1 MNGSPNM
8 QITPDVN
15 QALANA
21 NIPLSPA
28 LTQYFQQNVTPYL
41 DQLQYQ
47 MYQTQVSLQDT
58 LQFFVNQN
66 RCQLAEIDRLKQVRQ
81 TMPRMFCERQIDGYG
96 VCIDH
101 GNQTLVG
108 KLRIRSVHH
117 CYIDK
122 DGYRK
127 ELLYVLYSSM
137 DDNIH
142 SAVVPRDKLASKNL
156 LPLFESFQWVCK
168 SKAMANDYVAHCINN
183 FAQKRILYISE
194 YPGFS
199 FVKSKEGSTLVQF
212 CCNRNQFG
220 MNPLK
225 HCSPYFT
232 KKVLPS
238 TKDRPLGIKGI
249 CEKYLD
255 TDKKMMLFVFSLCGL
270 LSSFFREEKYSTE
283 RILTIS
289 APDAASERFAT
300 LLMQI
305 FNRGTKPLTLCSNKS
320 AVKTE
325 LLHAKDETV
334 ILSDRSIIDDDKKR
348 TEMLQ
353 HILTENDSMDC
364 QPHNLAIFST
374 HAQYL
379 LPPEKK
385 ICLTLPENFAPA
397 MTKEEEAEMC
407 DDLNYL
413 INTIASYICKN
424 YELFRDRFK
433 QNFIDIFNSEFEQYS
448 PYFQGKSKEI
458 ITAGALLDTVY
469 FCVIDCILDFDS
481 QPIAPLIYSILYDSQ
496 TVSGT
501 SEDAV
506 SEHFIAALND
516 AIRSGKLKI
525 LQHSK
530 EMDFQEGTNQLIVKD
545 KLLILEESAI
555 ENVLIPSMRTAD
567 NTCRILKCLKACEY
581 LHATKKNRYPL
592 VVYSH
597 HRSLRP
603 ALIALK
609 SDRILD
615 SDVELMIEESRYAE
629 WYSTAPAPEH
639 FIPLTENR
647 IGGVS
652 YQVFDEKR
660 KDNMHFFA
668 LGKSGS
674 GKTHCLTERMVSLQ
688 KLHRPVIVFDTSE
701 SFTEEEILEKLSVG
715 CGETAEKKVQ
725 AYIAEHITFHRIEE
739 DGIPVDLLKLG
750 DSGNGEDTI
759 RKIESIVESH
769 NPNMGSKQQA
779 AVHAAISDM
788 IQKGNVD
795 MTSLYEVLTSEQ
807 IPYDLADQLADT
819 LSFFVNFKAN
829 DRDWGELI
837 EESKDIIIISTKAV
851 RSNGGSGLI
860 DMLLMSL
867 YYYQQAHGEKQLS
880 VFIDEIRTQNLS
892 TKGPIAKILT
902 ESRKNRMSLNFATQF
917 LPKSAQV
924 REIMDNAAIHAF
936 FPLDD
941 RTAASAAKLLNID
954 PQALTLLE
962 TGECYI
968 KGTFYNQNRQKAIPG
983 ILHGTTYRNF
993 KKAKPKLH
1001 KRPFIDVPCFD
1012 EKRCNFPPAKN

>member
-1 MNGSPNM
+1 
-8 QITPDVN
+8 
-15 QALANA
+15 
-21 NIPLSPA
+21 
-28 LTQYFQQNVTPYL
+28 
-41 DQLQYQ
+41 
-47 MYQTQVSLQDT
+47 
-58 LQFFVNQN
+58 
-66 RCQLAEIDRLKQVRQ
+66 
-81 TMPRMFCERQIDGYG
+81 
-96 VCIDH
+96 
-101 GNQTLVG
+101 
-108 KLRIRSVHH
+108 
-117 CYIDK
+117 
-122 DGYRK
+122 
-127 ELLYVLYSSM
+127 M
-137 DDNIH
+137 DDSTH
-142 SAVVPRDKLASKNL
+142 LAVVPCDKLASKNL
-156 LPLFESFQWVCK
+156 LPLFESFQWMCK
-168 SKAMANDYVAHCINN
+168 SKAMANDYIAYCIRC
-183 FAQKRILYISE
+183 FSPQSTQYFPE
-194 YPGFS
+194 YAGFS
-199 FVKSKEGSTLVQF
+199 FIEQSENSTF
-212 CCNRNQFG
+212 IRFDCNRKCFD
-220 MNPLK
+220 MKLLK

-270 LSSFFREEKYSTE
+270 LSSFFREEKYSME

-353 HILTENDSMDC
+353 HILTENDNMDC

-385 ICLTLPENFAPA
+385 ICLTLPKNFAPA
-397 MTKEEEAEMC
+397 MTTEEEAEMC

-413 INTIASYICKN
+413 VNIIISRICKS
-424 YELFRDRFK
+424 YTVLPGSFRDEFHE
-433 QNFIDIFNSEFEQYS
+433 QIDLYTS
-448 PYFQGKSKEI
+448 YFQGKSKEI
-458 ITAGALLDTVY
+458 ITASALLDTVY
-469 FCVIDCILDFDS
+469 SCMIACFLEFDS
-481 QPIAPLIYSILYDSQ
+481 QPITMLIRSVLSDSQ

-525 LQHSK
+525 LRHSK

-545 KLLILEESAI
+545 KLLILEESAM

-629 WYSTAPAPEH
+629 WYSTAPVPEH

>member
-1 MNGSPNM
+1 MNGMYGMSTAEQLIAINHMQVAANHAVPSGAM
-8 QITPDVN
+8 PFQEVLRVYGEDQIT
-15 QALANA
+15 
-21 NIPLSPA
+21 
-28 LTQYFQQNVTPYL
+28 
-41 DQLQYQ
+41 
-47 MYQTQVSLQDT
+47 
-58 LQFFVNQN
+58 
-66 RCQLAEIDRLKQVRQ
+66 
-81 TMPRMFCERQIDGYG
+81 G
-96 VCIDH
+96 VGICIDYEKRKIKRI
-101 GNQTLVG
+101 G
-108 KLRIRSVHH
+108 KLRIHSIHH

-122 DGYRK
+122 DGQRK
-127 ELLYVLYSSM
+127 EFLYVSYSSM
-137 DDNIH
+137 DDSTH
-142 SAVVPRDKLASKNL
+142 LAVVPCDKLASKNL
-156 LPLFESFQWVCK
+156 LPLFESFQWMCK
-168 SKAMANDYVAHCINN
+168 SKAMANDYIAYCIRC
-183 FAQKRILYISE
+183 FPPKSTQYFPE
-194 YPGFS
+194 YAGFS
-199 FVKSKEGSTLVQF
+199 FIEQSENSTSIRF
-212 CCNRNQFG
+212 DCNRKCFD
-220 MNPLK
+220 MKLLK

-238 TKDRPLGIKGI
+238 IKDRPLGIKGI

-270 LSSFFREEKYSTE
+270 LSSFFREEKYSME

-320 AVKTE
+320 AVRTE

-353 HILTENDSMDC
+353 HILTENDNMDC

-385 ICLTLPENFAPA
+385 ICLTLPENFSPA

-413 INTIASYICKN
+413 VNFIISCICKS
-424 YELFRDRFK
+424 YTVLPGAFRDEFHE
-433 QNFIDIFNSEFEQYS
+433 QIDLYTS
-448 PYFQGKSKEI
+448 YFQGKSKEMI
-458 ITAGALLDTVY
+458 AAGALLDTVY
-469 FCVIDCILDFDS
+469 SCMIAYFLEFDS
-481 QPIAPLIYSILYDSQ
+481 QPITMLIRSVLSDSQ

-506 SEHFIAALND
+506 SEQFIAALND

-525 LQHSK
+525 LRHSK

-545 KLLILEESAI
+545 KLLILEESAM

-581 LHATKKNRYPL
+581 LHATTKNRYPL
-592 VVYSH
+592 VVYSN

-629 WYSTAPAPEH
+629 WYSTAPAPEL

-688 KLHRPVIVFDTSE
+688 KLHRPIIVFDTSE

-715 CGETAEKKVQ
+715 CGETAEKDVR
-725 AYIAEHITFHRIEE
+725 AYIAKHITFHRIEE

-795 MTSLYEVLTSEQ
+795 MTSLYKVLTSEQ
-807 IPYDLADQLADT
+807 IPYDLADQLTDT

-829 DRDWGELI
+829 DRDWGKLI
-837 EESKDIIIISTKAV
+837 EESKDIII
-851 RSNGGSGLI
+851 
-860 DMLLMSL
+860 
-867 YYYQQAHGEKQLS
+867 
-880 VFIDEIRTQNLS
+880 
-892 TKGPIAKILT
+892 
-902 ESRKNRMSLNFATQF
+902 
-917 LPKSAQV
+917 
-924 REIMDNAAIHAF
+924 
-936 FPLDD
+936 
-941 RTAASAAKLLNID
+941 
-954 PQALTLLE
+954 
-962 TGECYI
+962 
-968 KGTFYNQNRQKAIPG
+968 
-983 ILHGTTYRNF
+983 
-993 KKAKPKLH
+993 KKH
-1001 KRPFIDVPCFD
+1001 
-1012 EKRCNFPPAKN
+1012 

>member
-1 MNGSPNM
+1 MNGMYGMSTAEQLIAINHMQVAANHAVPSGAM
-8 QITPDVN
+8 PFQEVLRVYGEDQIT
-15 QALANA
+15 
-21 NIPLSPA
+21 
-28 LTQYFQQNVTPYL
+28 
-41 DQLQYQ
+41 
-47 MYQTQVSLQDT
+47 
-58 LQFFVNQN
+58 
-66 RCQLAEIDRLKQVRQ
+66 
-81 TMPRMFCERQIDGYG
+81 G
-96 VCIDH
+96 VGSCIDYEKRKIKRI
-101 GNQTLVG
+101 G
-108 KLRIRSVHH
+108 KLRIHSIHH

-122 DGYRK
+122 DGQRK
-127 ELLYVLYSSM
+127 EFLYVSYSSM
-137 DDNIH
+137 DDSTH
-142 SAVVPRDKLASKNL
+142 LAVVPCDKLASKNL
-156 LPLFESFQWVCK
+156 LPLFEAFQWVCK
-168 SKAMANDYVAHCINN
+168 SKAMANDYIAYCIHC
-183 FAQKRILYISE
+183 FLPKSTQYFPE
-194 YPGFS
+194 YAGFS
-199 FVKSKEGSTLVQF
+199 FIEQSENSTF
-212 CCNRNQFG
+212 IRFDCNRKCFD
-220 MNPLK
+220 MKLLK

-270 LSSFFREEKYSTE
+270 LSSFFREEKYSME

-320 AVKTE
+320 AVKME

-353 HILTENDSMDC
+353 HILTENDNMDC

-397 MTKEEEAEMC
+397 MTTEEEAEMC

-413 INTIASYICKN
+413 VNFIISCICKS
-424 YELFRDRFK
+424 YTVLPGAFRDEFHE
-433 QNFIDIFNSEFEQYS
+433 QIDLYTS
-448 PYFQGKSKEI
+448 YFQGKSKEMI
-458 ITAGALLDTVY
+458 AAGALLDTVY
-469 FCVIDCILDFDS
+469 FCVIACFLEFDS
-481 QPIAPLIYSILYDSQ
+481 QPITMLIRSVLSDSQ

-506 SEHFIAALND
+506 SEQFIAALND

-525 LQHSK
+525 LRHSK

-545 KLLILEESAI
+545 KLLILEESAM

-715 CGETAEKKVQ
+715 CGETAEKEVQ

-795 MTSLYEVLTSEQ
+795 MASLYEVLTSEQ

-837 EESKDIIIISTKAV
+837 EESKDIII
-851 RSNGGSGLI
+851 
-860 DMLLMSL
+860 
-867 YYYQQAHGEKQLS
+867 
-880 VFIDEIRTQNLS
+880 
-892 TKGPIAKILT
+892 
-902 ESRKNRMSLNFATQF
+902 
-917 LPKSAQV
+917 
-924 REIMDNAAIHAF
+924 
-936 FPLDD
+936 
-941 RTAASAAKLLNID
+941 
-954 PQALTLLE
+954 
-962 TGECYI
+962 
-968 KGTFYNQNRQKAIPG
+968 
-983 ILHGTTYRNF
+983 
-993 KKAKPKLH
+993 KKH
-1001 KRPFIDVPCFD
+1001 
-1012 EKRCNFPPAKN
+1012 

>member
-1 MNGSPNM
+1 MNGMYGMSTAEQLIAANKM
-8 QITPDVN
+8 QV
-15 QALANA
+15 AANHA
-21 NIPLSPA
+21 VPSGAMP
-28 LTQYFQQNVTPYL
+28 FQEVLRVYGEE
-41 DQLQYQ
+41 
-47 MYQTQVSLQDT
+47 QTT
-58 LQFFVNQN
+58 G
-66 RCQLAEIDRLKQVRQ
+66 I
-81 TMPRMFCERQIDGYG
+81 GG
-96 VCIDH
+96 CIDYEKRKIKRI
-101 GNQTLVG
+101 G
-108 KLRIRSVHH
+108 KLRIHSVCH

-122 DGYRK
+122 DGQQK
-127 ELLYVLYSSM
+127 EFLYVSYSSM
-137 DDNIH
+137 DDSTH
-142 SAVVPRDKLASKNL
+142 LAVVPCDKLASKNL
-156 LPLFESFQWVCK
+156 LPLFESFQWMCK
-168 SKAMANDYVAHCINN
+168 SKAMANDYIAYCIRC
-183 FAQKRILYISE
+183 FPPKSTQYFPE
-194 YPGFS
+194 YAGFS
-199 FVKSKEGSTLVQF
+199 FIEQSENSTSIRF
-212 CCNRNQFG
+212 DCNRKCFD
-220 MNPLK
+220 MKLLK

-238 TKDRPLGIKGI
+238 IKDRPLGIKGI

-270 LSSFFREEKYSTE
+270 LSSFFREEKYSME

-353 HILTENDSMDC
+353 HILTENDNMDC

-385 ICLTLPENFAPA
+385 ICLTLPENFALA

-413 INTIASYICKN
+413 VNFIISCICKS
-424 YELFRDRFK
+424 YTVLPGAFRDEFHE
-433 QNFIDIFNSEFEQYS
+433 QIDLYTS
-448 PYFQGKSKEI
+448 YFQGKSKEMI
-458 ITAGALLDTVY
+458 AAGALLDTVY
-469 FCVIDCILDFDS
+469 SCLIVCFLKFNS
-481 QPIAPLIYSILYDSQ
+481 QPITMLIRSVLSDSQ

-525 LQHSK
+525 LRHSK

-592 VVYSH
+592 VVYSN

-639 FIPLTENR
+639 FIPLTENC

-715 CGETAEKKVQ
+715 CGETAEQDVR
-725 AYIAEHITFHRIEE
+725 AYIAKHITFHRIEE

-788 IQKGNVD
+788 IQNGNVD
-795 MTSLYEVLTSEQ
+795 MASLYEVLTSEQ

-829 DRDWGELI
+829 DRDWGKLI

-917 LPKSAQV
+917 LPKSTQV

-941 RTAASAAKLLNID
+941 RTAASAAKLLQVD
-954 PQALTLLE
+954 SKELTLLE

-993 KKAKPKLH
+993 KKSKPESSSH
-1001 KRPFIDVPCFD
+1001 SFIDVPCFD

>member
-1 MNGSPNM
+1 MYETNGLSMAELLIFMNQMEVAAYPMPVATYPVPETTNYIVPSGAMPFQEVLRVYGED
-8 QITPDVN
+8 QIT
-15 QALANA
+15 
-21 NIPLSPA
+21 
-28 LTQYFQQNVTPYL
+28 
-41 DQLQYQ
+41 
-47 MYQTQVSLQDT
+47 
-58 LQFFVNQN
+58 
-66 RCQLAEIDRLKQVRQ
+66 
-81 TMPRMFCERQIDGYG
+81 G
-96 VCIDH
+96 VGSCIDYEKRKIKRI
-101 GNQTLVG
+101 G
-108 KLRIRSVHH
+108 KLRIHSIHH

-122 DGYRK
+122 DGQRK
-127 ELLYVLYSSM
+127 EFLYVSYSSM
-137 DDNIH
+137 DDSTH
-142 SAVVPRDKLASKNL
+142 LAVVPCDKLASKNL

-220 MNPLK
+220 MNLLK

-270 LSSFFREEKYSTE
+270 LSSFFRKEKYSME

-353 HILTENDSMDC
+353 HILTENDNMDC

-397 MTKEEEAEMC
+397 MTTEEEAEMC
-407 DDLNYL
+407 NDLNYL
-413 INTIASYICKN
+413 VNIIISRICKS
-424 YELFRDRFK
+424 YTVLPGAFRDEFHE
-433 QNFIDIFNSEFEQYS
+433 QIDLYTS
-448 PYFQGKSKEI
+448 YFQGKSKEI

-469 FCVIDCILDFDS
+469 SCMIACFLEFDS
-481 QPIAPLIYSILYDSQ
+481 QPITMLIRSILSDSQ

-506 SEHFIAALND
+506 SEQFIAALND

-629 WYSTAPAPEH
+629 WYCTAPAPEH

-715 CGETAEKKVQ
+715 CGETAEKEVQ

-788 IQKGNVD
+788 IQNGNVD
-795 MTSLYEVLTSEQ
+795 MASLYEVLTSEQ

-917 LPKSAQV
+917 LPKSTQV

-941 RTAASAAKLLNID
+941 RTAASAAKLLQVD
-954 PQALTLLE
+954 SQALTLLE

>member
-1 MNGSPNM
+1 MNGMYGMSTAEQLIAINHMQVAANHAVPSGAM
-8 QITPDVN
+8 PFQEVLRVYGEDQIT
-15 QALANA
+15 
-21 NIPLSPA
+21 
-28 LTQYFQQNVTPYL
+28 
-41 DQLQYQ
+41 
-47 MYQTQVSLQDT
+47 
-58 LQFFVNQN
+58 
-66 RCQLAEIDRLKQVRQ
+66 
-81 TMPRMFCERQIDGYG
+81 G
-96 VCIDH
+96 VGSCIDYEKRKIKRI
-101 GNQTLVG
+101 G
-108 KLRIRSVHH
+108 KLRIHSIHH

-122 DGYRK
+122 DGQRK
-127 ELLYVLYSSM
+127 EFLYVSYSSM
-137 DDNIH
+137 DDSTH
-142 SAVVPRDKLASKNL
+142 LAVVPCDKLASKNL
-156 LPLFESFQWVCK
+156 LPLFESFQWMCK
-168 SKAMANDYVAHCINN
+168 SKAMANDYIAYCIRC
-183 FAQKRILYISE
+183 FPPQSTQYFPE
-194 YPGFS
+194 YAGFS
-199 FVKSKEGSTLVQF
+199 FIEQSENSTF
-212 CCNRNQFG
+212 IRFDCNRKCFD
-220 MNPLK
+220 MKLLK

-270 LSSFFREEKYSTE
+270 LSSFFREEKYSME

-353 HILTENDSMDC
+353 HILTENDNMDC

-385 ICLTLPENFAPA
+385 ICLTLPKNFAPA
-397 MTKEEEAEMC
+397 MTTEEEAEMC

-413 INTIASYICKN
+413 VNIIISRICKS
-424 YELFRDRFK
+424 YTVLPGSFRDEFHE
-433 QNFIDIFNSEFEQYS
+433 QIDLYTS
-448 PYFQGKSKEI
+448 YFQGKSKEI
-458 ITAGALLDTVY
+458 ITASALLDTVY
-469 FCVIDCILDFDS
+469 SCMIACFLEFDS
-481 QPIAPLIYSILYDSQ
+481 QPITMLIRSVLSDSQ

-525 LQHSK
+525 LRHSK

-545 KLLILEESAI
+545 KLLILEESAM

-581 LHATKKNRYPL
+581 LHAIKKNRYPL

-629 WYSTAPAPEH
+629 WYSTAPVPEH

>member
-1 MNGSPNM
+1 
-8 QITPDVN
+8 
-15 QALANA
+15 
-21 NIPLSPA
+21 
-28 LTQYFQQNVTPYL
+28 
-41 DQLQYQ
+41 
-47 MYQTQVSLQDT
+47 
-58 LQFFVNQN
+58 
-66 RCQLAEIDRLKQVRQ
+66 
-81 TMPRMFCERQIDGYG
+81 
-96 VCIDH
+96 
-101 GNQTLVG
+101 
-108 KLRIRSVHH
+108 
-117 CYIDK
+117 
-122 DGYRK
+122 
-127 ELLYVLYSSM
+127 M
-137 DDNIH
+137 DDSTH
-142 SAVVPRDKLASKNL
+142 LAVVPCDKLASKNL
-156 LPLFESFQWVCK
+156 LPLFESFQWMCK
-168 SKAMANDYVAHCINN
+168 SKAMANDYIAYCIRC
-183 FAQKRILYISE
+183 FPPKSTQYFPE
-194 YPGFS
+194 YAGFS
-199 FVKSKEGSTLVQF
+199 FIEQSENSTSIRF
-212 CCNRNQFG
+212 DCNRKCFD
-220 MNPLK
+220 MKLRK

-238 TKDRPLGIKGI
+238 IKDRPLGIKGI

-270 LSSFFREEKYSTE
+270 LSSFFREEKYSME

-353 HILTENDSMDC
+353 HILTENDNMDC

-397 MTKEEEAEMC
+397 MTTEEEAEMC

-413 INTIASYICKN
+413 VNIIISRICKS
-424 YELFRDRFK
+424 YTVLPGSFRDEFHE
-433 QNFIDIFNSEFEQYS
+433 QIDLYTS
-448 PYFQGKSKEI
+448 YFQGKSKEMI
-458 ITAGALLDTVY
+458 AAGALLDTVY
-469 FCVIDCILDFDS
+469 SCMIAYFLEFDS
-481 QPIAPLIYSILYDSQ
+481 QPITMLIRSVLSDSQ

-506 SEHFIAALND
+506 SEQFIAALND

-525 LQHSK
+525 LRHSK

-592 VVYSH
+592 VVYSN

-715 CGETAEKKVQ
+715 CGETAEKDVR

-750 DSGNGEDTI
+750 DSGNLEDTI

-788 IQKGNVD
+788 IQNGNVD
-795 MTSLYEVLTSEQ
+795 MASLYEVLTSEQ

-829 DRDWGELI
+829 DRDWGKLI

-860 DMLLMSL
+860 DILLMSL

-917 LPKSAQV
+917 LPKSTQV

-941 RTAASAAKLLNID
+941 RTAASAAKLLQVD
-954 PQALTLLE
+954 SKELTLLE

-993 KKAKPKLH
+993 KKSKPESSSH
-1001 KRPFIDVPCFD
+1001 SFIDVPCFD

>member
-1 MNGSPNM
+1 MNGMSTAEQLIAANKM
-8 QITPDVN
+8 QV
-15 QALANA
+15 AANHA
-21 NIPLSPA
+21 VPSGAMP
-28 LTQYFQQNVTPYL
+28 FQEVLRVYGEE
-41 DQLQYQ
+41 
-47 MYQTQVSLQDT
+47 QTT
-58 LQFFVNQN
+58 G
-66 RCQLAEIDRLKQVRQ
+66 I
-81 TMPRMFCERQIDGYG
+81 GG
-96 VCIDH
+96 CIDYEKRKIKRI
-101 GNQTLVG
+101 G
-108 KLRIRSVHH
+108 KLRIHSVFH

-122 DGYRK
+122 DGQQK
-127 ELLYVLYSSM
+127 EFLYVSYSSM
-137 DDNIH
+137 DDSTH
-142 SAVVPRDKLASKNL
+142 LAVVPCDKLASKNL
-156 LPLFESFQWVCK
+156 LPLFESFQWMCK
-168 SKAMANDYVAHCINN
+168 SKAMANDYIAYCIRC
-183 FAQKRILYISE
+183 FPPKSTQYFPE
-194 YPGFS
+194 YAGFS
-199 FVKSKEGSTLVQF
+199 FIEQSENSTSIRF
-212 CCNRNQFG
+212 DCNRKCFD
-220 MNPLK
+220 MKLLK

-238 TKDRPLGIKGI
+238 IKDRPLGIKGI

-270 LSSFFREEKYSTE
+270 LSSFFREEKYSME

-353 HILTENDSMDC
+353 HILTENDNMDC

-397 MTKEEEAEMC
+397 MTTEEEAEMC
-407 DDLNYL
+407 DNLNYL
-413 INTIASYICKN
+413 VNFIISCICKS
-424 YELFRDRFK
+424 YTVLPGAFRDEFHE
-433 QNFIDIFNSEFEQYS
+433 QIDLYTS
-448 PYFQGKSKEI
+448 YFQGKSKEMI
-458 ITAGALLDTVY
+458 AAGALLDTVY
-469 FCVIDCILDFDS
+469 SCMIAYFLEFDS
-481 QPIAPLIYSILYDSQ
+481 QPITMLIRSVLSDSQ

-501 SEDAV
+501 SKDAV
-506 SEHFIAALND
+506 SEQFIAALND

-525 LQHSK
+525 LRHSK

-545 KLLILEESAI
+545 KLLILEESAM
-555 ENVLIPSMRTAD
+555 ENVLIPFMRTAD

-674 GKTHCLTERMVSLQ
+674 GKTHCLTKRMVSLQ

-715 CGETAEKKVQ
+715 CGETAEQDVR

-795 MTSLYEVLTSEQ
+795 MTSLYKVLTSEQ
-807 IPYDLADQLADT
+807 IPYDLADQLTDT

-829 DRDWGELI
+829 DRDWDELI
-837 EESKDIIIISTKAV
+837 EESKDIII
-851 RSNGGSGLI
+851 
-860 DMLLMSL
+860 
-867 YYYQQAHGEKQLS
+867 
-880 VFIDEIRTQNLS
+880 
-892 TKGPIAKILT
+892 
-902 ESRKNRMSLNFATQF
+902 
-917 LPKSAQV
+917 
-924 REIMDNAAIHAF
+924 
-936 FPLDD
+936 
-941 RTAASAAKLLNID
+941 
-954 PQALTLLE
+954 
-962 TGECYI
+962 
-968 KGTFYNQNRQKAIPG
+968 
-983 ILHGTTYRNF
+983 
-993 KKAKPKLH
+993 KKH
-1001 KRPFIDVPCFD
+1001 
-1012 EKRCNFPPAKN
+1012 

>member
-1 MNGSPNM
+1 MNGMYGMSTAEQLIAINHMQVAANHAVPSGAM
-8 QITPDVN
+8 PFQEVLRVYGEDQIT
-15 QALANA
+15 
-21 NIPLSPA
+21 
-28 LTQYFQQNVTPYL
+28 
-41 DQLQYQ
+41 
-47 MYQTQVSLQDT
+47 
-58 LQFFVNQN
+58 
-66 RCQLAEIDRLKQVRQ
+66 
-81 TMPRMFCERQIDGYG
+81 G
-96 VCIDH
+96 VGSCIDYEKRKIKRI
-101 GNQTLVG
+101 G
-108 KLRIRSVHH
+108 KLRIHSIHH

-122 DGYRK
+122 DGQRK
-127 ELLYVLYSSM
+127 EFLYVSYSSM
-137 DDNIH
+137 DDSTH
-142 SAVVPRDKLASKNL
+142 LAVVPCDKLASKNL
-156 LPLFESFQWVCK
+156 LPLFESFQWMCK
-168 SKAMANDYVAHCINN
+168 SKAMANDYIAYCIRC
-183 FAQKRILYISE
+183 FPPQSTQYFPE
-194 YPGFS
+194 YAGFS
-199 FVKSKEGSTLVQF
+199 FIEQSENSTF
-212 CCNRNQFG
+212 IRFDCNRKCFD
-220 MNPLK
+220 MNLLK

-238 TKDRPLGIKGI
+238 TKGRPLGIKGI

-270 LSSFFREEKYSTE
+270 LSSFFRKEKYSME

-334 ILSDRSIIDDDKKR
+334 ILSDHSIIDDDKKR

-353 HILTENDSMDC
+353 HILTENDNMDC

-385 ICLTLPENFAPA
+385 ICLTLPENFALA

-413 INTIASYICKN
+413 VNFIISCICKS
-424 YELFRDRFK
+424 YTVLPGAFRDEFHE
-433 QNFIDIFNSEFEQYS
+433 QIDLYTS
-448 PYFQGKSKEI
+448 YFQGKSKEMI
-458 ITAGALLDTVY
+458 AAGALLDTVY
-469 FCVIDCILDFDS
+469 FCVIACFLEFDS
-481 QPIAPLIYSILYDSQ
+481 QPITMLIRSVLSDSQ

-506 SEHFIAALND
+506 SEQFIAALND

-525 LQHSK
+525 LRHSK

-629 WYSTAPAPEH
+629 WYSTATAPKH

-715 CGETAEKKVQ
+715 CGETAEQDVR

-750 DSGNGEDTI
+750 DSGNEEDTI

-795 MTSLYEVLTSEQ
+795 MASLYEVLTSEQ

-837 EESKDIIIISTKAV
+837 EESKNIIIISTKAV

-917 LPKSAQV
+917 LPKSTQV

-941 RTAASAAKLLNID
+941 RTAASAAKLLQVD
-954 PQALTLLE
+954 SKELTLLE

>member
-1 MNGSPNM
+1 MNGMYGMSTAEQLIAINHMQVAANHAVPSGAM
-8 QITPDVN
+8 PFQEVLRVYGEDQIT
-15 QALANA
+15 
-21 NIPLSPA
+21 
-28 LTQYFQQNVTPYL
+28 
-41 DQLQYQ
+41 
-47 MYQTQVSLQDT
+47 
-58 LQFFVNQN
+58 
-66 RCQLAEIDRLKQVRQ
+66 
-81 TMPRMFCERQIDGYG
+81 G
-96 VCIDH
+96 VGSCIDYEKRKIKRI
-101 GNQTLVG
+101 G
-108 KLRIRSVHH
+108 KLRIHSIHH

-122 DGYRK
+122 DGQRK
-127 ELLYVLYSSM
+127 EFLYVSYSSM
-137 DDNIH
+137 DDSTH
-142 SAVVPRDKLASKNL
+142 LAVVPCDKLASKNL
-156 LPLFESFQWVCK
+156 LPLFEAFQWVCK
-168 SKAMANDYVAHCINN
+168 SKAMANDYIAYCIHC
-183 FAQKRILYISE
+183 FLPKSTQYFPE
-194 YPGFS
+194 YAGFS
-199 FVKSKEGSTLVQF
+199 FIEQSENSTF
-212 CCNRNQFG
+212 IRFDCNRKCFD
-220 MNPLK
+220 MKLLK

-270 LSSFFREEKYSTE
+270 LSSFFRKEKYSME

-353 HILTENDSMDC
+353 HILTENDNMDC

-397 MTKEEEAEMC
+397 MTTEEEAEMC

-413 INTIASYICKN
+413 VNIIISRICKS
-424 YELFRDRFK
+424 YTVLPGSFRDEFHE
-433 QNFIDIFNSEFEQYS
+433 QIDLYTS
-448 PYFQGKSKEI
+448 YFQGKSKEI

-469 FCVIDCILDFDS
+469 SCMIACFLEFDS
-481 QPIAPLIYSILYDSQ
+481 QPITMLIRSVLSDSQ

-506 SEHFIAALND
+506 SEQFIAALND
-516 AIRSGKLKI
+516 AIRSDKLKI
-525 LQHSK
+525 LRHSK

-545 KLLILEESAI
+545 KLLILEESAM

-592 VVYSH
+592 VVYSN

-715 CGETAEKKVQ
+715 CGETAEKEVQ

-795 MTSLYEVLTSEQ
+795 MASLYEVLTSEQ

-917 LPKSAQV
+917 LPKSTQV

-968 KGTFYNQNRQKAIPG
+968 KGTFYNQNKQKAIPG

-1001 KRPFIDVPCFD
+1001 KRPLTGVPCFD

>member
-1 MNGSPNM
+1 MNGMYGMSTAEQLIAINHMQVAANHAVPSGAM
-8 QITPDVN
+8 PFQEVLRVYGEDQIT
-15 QALANA
+15 
-21 NIPLSPA
+21 
-28 LTQYFQQNVTPYL
+28 
-41 DQLQYQ
+41 
-47 MYQTQVSLQDT
+47 
-58 LQFFVNQN
+58 
-66 RCQLAEIDRLKQVRQ
+66 
-81 TMPRMFCERQIDGYG
+81 G
-96 VCIDH
+96 VGSCIDYEKRKIKRI
-101 GNQTLVG
+101 G
-108 KLRIRSVHH
+108 KLRIHSIHH

-122 DGYRK
+122 DGQRK
-127 ELLYVLYSSM
+127 EFLYVSYSSM
-137 DDNIH
+137 DDSTH
-142 SAVVPRDKLASKNL
+142 LAVVPCDKLASKNL
-156 LPLFESFQWVCK
+156 LPLFEAFQWVCK
-168 SKAMANDYVAHCINN
+168 SKAMANDYIAYCIHC
-183 FAQKRILYISE
+183 FLPKSTQYFPE
-194 YPGFS
+194 YAGFS
-199 FVKSKEGSTLVQF
+199 FIEQSENSTF
-212 CCNRNQFG
+212 IRFDCNRKCFD
-220 MNPLK
+220 MKLLK

-270 LSSFFREEKYSTE
+270 LSSFFRKEKYSME

-353 HILTENDSMDC
+353 HILTENDNMDC
-364 QPHNLAIFST
+364 QPHNLAILST

-397 MTKEEEAEMC
+397 MTTEEEAEMC

-413 INTIASYICKN
+413 VNIIISRICKS
-424 YELFRDRFK
+424 YTVLPGSFRDEFHE
-433 QNFIDIFNSEFEQYS
+433 QIDLYTS
-448 PYFQGKSKEI
+448 YFQGKSKEI
-458 ITAGALLDTVY
+458 IAAGALLDTVY
-469 FCVIDCILDFDS
+469 FCVINCILEFDS
-481 QPIAPLIYSILYDSQ
+481 QPITPLIYSILYDSQ

-506 SEHFIAALND
+506 SEQFIAALND

-525 LQHSK
+525 LRHSK

-545 KLLILEESAI
+545 KLLILEESAM

-592 VVYSH
+592 MVYSN

-639 FIPLTENR
+639 FIPLTENC

-715 CGETAEKKVQ
+715 CGETAEQDVR
-725 AYIAEHITFHRIEE
+725 AYIAKHITFHRIEE

-788 IQKGNVD
+788 IQNGNVD
-795 MTSLYEVLTSEQ
+795 MASLYEVLTSEQ

-917 LPKSAQV
+917 LPKSTQV

>member
-1 MNGSPNM
+1 MYGMSDVERLIAVNHMQVAANHAVPSGAMPFQEVLRVYGED
-8 QITPDVN
+8 QIT
-15 QALANA
+15 
-21 NIPLSPA
+21 
-28 LTQYFQQNVTPYL
+28 
-41 DQLQYQ
+41 
-47 MYQTQVSLQDT
+47 
-58 LQFFVNQN
+58 
-66 RCQLAEIDRLKQVRQ
+66 
-81 TMPRMFCERQIDGYG
+81 G
-96 VCIDH
+96 VGSCIDYEKRKIKRI
-101 GNQTLVG
+101 G
-108 KLRIRSVHH
+108 KLRIHSIHH

-122 DGYRK
+122 DGQRK
-127 ELLYVLYSSM
+127 EFLYVSYSSM
-137 DDNIH
+137 DDSTH
-142 SAVVPRDKLASKNL
+142 LAVVPCDKLASKNL
-156 LPLFESFQWVCK
+156 LPLFESFQWMCK
-168 SKAMANDYVAHCINN
+168 SKAMANDYIAHCIRC
-183 FAQKRILYISE
+183 FPPKSTQYFPE
-194 YPGFS
+194 YAGFS
-199 FVKSKEGSTLVQF
+199 FIEQSENSTSIRF
-212 CCNRNQFG
+212 DCNRKCFD
-220 MNPLK
+220 MKLLK

-270 LSSFFREEKYSTE
+270 LSSFFREEKYSME

-348 TEMLQ
+348 
-353 HILTENDSMDC
+353 
-364 QPHNLAIFST
+364 
-374 HAQYL
+374 
-379 LPPEKK
+379 
-385 ICLTLPENFAPA
+385 
-397 MTKEEEAEMC
+397 
-407 DDLNYL
+407 
-413 INTIASYICKN
+413 
-424 YELFRDRFK
+424 
-433 QNFIDIFNSEFEQYS
+433 
-448 PYFQGKSKEI
+448 
-458 ITAGALLDTVY
+458 AGALLDTVY

-506 SEHFIAALND
+506 SEQFIAALND

-525 LQHSK
+525 LRHSK

-609 SDRILD
+609 NDRILD
-615 SDVELMIEESRYAE
+615 SDVELMIE
-629 WYSTAPAPEH
+629 
-639 FIPLTENR
+639 
-647 IGGVS
+647 
-652 YQVFDEKR
+652 
-660 KDNMHFFA
+660 
-668 LGKSGS
+668 
-674 GKTHCLTERMVSLQ
+674 
-688 KLHRPVIVFDTSE
+688 
-701 SFTEEEILEKLSVG
+701 
-715 CGETAEKKVQ
+715 
-725 AYIAEHITFHRIEE
+725 
-739 DGIPVDLLKLG
+739 
-750 DSGNGEDTI
+750 
-759 RKIESIVESH
+759 
-769 NPNMGSKQQA
+769 
-779 AVHAAISDM
+779 
-788 IQKGNVD
+788 
-795 MTSLYEVLTSEQ
+795 
-807 IPYDLADQLADT
+807 
-819 LSFFVNFKAN
+819 
-829 DRDWGELI
+829 
-837 EESKDIIIISTKAV
+837 
-851 RSNGGSGLI
+851 
-860 DMLLMSL
+860 
-867 YYYQQAHGEKQLS
+867 
-880 VFIDEIRTQNLS
+880 
-892 TKGPIAKILT
+892 

-917 LPKSAQV
+917 LPKSTQV

-954 PQALTLLE
+954 SKELTLLE

-993 KKAKPKLH
+993 KKSKPESSSH
-1001 KRPFIDVPCFD
+1001 SFIDVPCFD

>member
-1 MNGSPNM
+1 MNGMYGMYGMSTAEQLIAINHMQVAANHAVPSGAM
-8 QITPDVN
+8 PFQEVLRVYGEDQIT
-15 QALANA
+15 
-21 NIPLSPA
+21 
-28 LTQYFQQNVTPYL
+28 
-41 DQLQYQ
+41 
-47 MYQTQVSLQDT
+47 
-58 LQFFVNQN
+58 
-66 RCQLAEIDRLKQVRQ
+66 
-81 TMPRMFCERQIDGYG
+81 G
-96 VCIDH
+96 VGSCIDYEKRKIKRI
-101 GNQTLVG
+101 G

-122 DGYRK
+122 DGQRK
-127 ELLYVLYSSM
+127 EFLYVSYSSM
-137 DDNIH
+137 DDSTH
-142 SAVVPRDKLASKNL
+142 LAVVPCDKLASKNL
-156 LPLFESFQWVCK
+156 LPLFESFQWMCK
-168 SKAMANDYVAHCINN
+168 SKAMANDYIAYCIRC
-183 FAQKRILYISE
+183 FPPKSTQYFPE
-194 YPGFS
+194 YAGFS
-199 FVKSKEGSTLVQF
+199 FIEQSENSTSIRF
-212 CCNRNQFG
+212 DCNRKCFD
-220 MNPLK
+220 MKLLK

-270 LSSFFREEKYSTE
+270 LSSFFREEKYSME

-320 AVKTE
+320 AVKME

-353 HILTENDSMDC
+353 HILTENDNMDC

-397 MTKEEEAEMC
+397 MTTEEEAEMC

-413 INTIASYICKN
+413 VNFIISCICKS
-424 YELFRDRFK
+424 YTVLPGAFRDEFHE
-433 QNFIDIFNSEFEQYS
+433 QIDLYTS
-448 PYFQGKSKEI
+448 YFQGKSKEMI
-458 ITAGALLDTVY
+458 AAGALLDTVY
-469 FCVIDCILDFDS
+469 FCVIACFLEFDS
-481 QPIAPLIYSILYDSQ
+481 QPITMLIRSVLSDSQ

-506 SEHFIAALND
+506 SEQFIAALND

-525 LQHSK
+525 LRHSK

-545 KLLILEESAI
+545 KLLILEESAM

-715 CGETAEKKVQ
+715 CGETAEQDVR

-795 MTSLYEVLTSEQ
+795 MTSLYKVLTSEQ

>member
-220 MNPLK
+220 MNLLK

-305 FNRGTKPLTLCSNKS
+305 FNRDTKPLTLCSNKS

-379 LPPEKK
+379 LPLEKK

>member
-1 MNGSPNM
+1 MYETNGLSMAELLIFMNQMEVAAYPMPVATYPVPETTNYIVPSGAMPFQEVLRVYGED
-8 QITPDVN
+8 QIT
-15 QALANA
+15 
-21 NIPLSPA
+21 
-28 LTQYFQQNVTPYL
+28 
-41 DQLQYQ
+41 
-47 MYQTQVSLQDT
+47 
-58 LQFFVNQN
+58 
-66 RCQLAEIDRLKQVRQ
+66 
-81 TMPRMFCERQIDGYG
+81 G
-96 VCIDH
+96 VGSCIDYEKRKIKRI
-101 GNQTLVG
+101 G
-108 KLRIRSVHH
+108 KLRIHSIHH

-122 DGYRK
+122 DGQRK
-127 ELLYVLYSSM
+127 EFLYVSYSSM
-137 DDNIH
+137 DDSTH
-142 SAVVPRDKLASKNL
+142 LAVVPCDKLASKNL

-220 MNPLK
+220 MNLLK

-270 LSSFFREEKYSTE
+270 LSSFFRKEKYSME

-353 HILTENDSMDC
+353 HILTENDNMDC

-397 MTKEEEAEMC
+397 MTTEEEAEMC
-407 DDLNYL
+407 NDLNYL
-413 INTIASYICKN
+413 VNIIISRICKS
-424 YELFRDRFK
+424 YTVLPGSFRDEFHE
-433 QNFIDIFNSEFEQYS
+433 QIDLYTS
-448 PYFQGKSKEI
+448 YFQGKSKEI

-469 FCVIDCILDFDS
+469 SCMIACFLEFDS
-481 QPIAPLIYSILYDSQ
+481 QPITMLIRSILSDSQ

-506 SEHFIAALND
+506 SEQFIAALND

-715 CGETAEKKVQ
+715 CGETAEKEVQ

-788 IQKGNVD
+788 IQNGNVD
-795 MTSLYEVLTSEQ
+795 MASLYEVLTSEQ

-917 LPKSAQV
+917 LPKSTQV

-941 RTAASAAKLLNID
+941 RTAASAAKLLQVD
-954 PQALTLLE
+954 SQALTLLE

>member
-1 MNGSPNM
+1 MNGMYGMSTAEQLIAINHMQVAANHAVPSGAM
-8 QITPDVN
+8 PFQEVLRVYGEDQIT
-15 QALANA
+15 
-21 NIPLSPA
+21 
-28 LTQYFQQNVTPYL
+28 
-41 DQLQYQ
+41 
-47 MYQTQVSLQDT
+47 
-58 LQFFVNQN
+58 
-66 RCQLAEIDRLKQVRQ
+66 
-81 TMPRMFCERQIDGYG
+81 G
-96 VCIDH
+96 VGSCID
-101 GNQTLVG
+101 QEKRKIKRIG
-108 KLRIRSVHH
+108 KLRIHSIHH

-122 DGYRK
+122 DGQRK
-127 ELLYVLYSSM
+127 EFLYVSYSSM
-137 DDNIH
+137 DDSTH
-142 SAVVPRDKLASKNL
+142 LAVVPCDKLASKNL
-156 LPLFESFQWVCK
+156 LPLFESFQWMCK
-168 SKAMANDYVAHCINN
+168 SKAMANDYIAYCIRC
-183 FAQKRILYISE
+183 FPPKSTQYFPE
-194 YPGFS
+194 YAGFS
-199 FVKSKEGSTLVQF
+199 FIEQSENSTSIRF
-212 CCNRNQFG
+212 DCNRKCFD
-220 MNPLK
+220 MKLLK

-270 LSSFFREEKYSTE
+270 LSSFFRKEKYSME

-353 HILTENDSMDC
+353 YILTENDNMDC

-397 MTKEEEAEMC
+397 MTTKEEAEMC

-413 INTIASYICKN
+413 VNFIISCICKS
-424 YELFRDRFK
+424 YTVLPGAFQDEFHE
-433 QNFIDIFNSEFEQYS
+433 QIDLYTS
-448 PYFQGKSKEI
+448 YFQGKSKEMI
-458 ITAGALLDTVY
+458 AAGALLDTVY
-469 FCVIDCILDFDS
+469 SCMIAYFLEFDS
-481 QPIAPLIYSILYDSQ
+481 QPITMLIRSVLSDSQ

-506 SEHFIAALND
+506 SEQFIAALND

-715 CGETAEKKVQ
+715 CGETAEKEVQ

-788 IQKGNVD
+788 IQNGNVD
-795 MTSLYEVLTSEQ
+795 MASLYEVLTSEQ

-837 EESKDIIIISTKAV
+837 EESKDIII
-851 RSNGGSGLI
+851 
-860 DMLLMSL
+860 
-867 YYYQQAHGEKQLS
+867 
-880 VFIDEIRTQNLS
+880 
-892 TKGPIAKILT
+892 
-902 ESRKNRMSLNFATQF
+902 
-917 LPKSAQV
+917 
-924 REIMDNAAIHAF
+924 
-936 FPLDD
+936 
-941 RTAASAAKLLNID
+941 
-954 PQALTLLE
+954 
-962 TGECYI
+962 
-968 KGTFYNQNRQKAIPG
+968 
-983 ILHGTTYRNF
+983 
-993 KKAKPKLH
+993 KKH
-1001 KRPFIDVPCFD
+1001 
-1012 EKRCNFPPAKN
+1012 

>member
-1 MNGSPNM
+1 MNGMYGMSTAEQLIAINHMQVAANHAVPSGAM
-8 QITPDVN
+8 PFQEVLRVYGEDQIT
-15 QALANA
+15 
-21 NIPLSPA
+21 
-28 LTQYFQQNVTPYL
+28 
-41 DQLQYQ
+41 
-47 MYQTQVSLQDT
+47 
-58 LQFFVNQN
+58 
-66 RCQLAEIDRLKQVRQ
+66 
-81 TMPRMFCERQIDGYG
+81 G
-96 VCIDH
+96 VGSCIDYEKRKIKRI
-101 GNQTLVG
+101 G
-108 KLRIRSVHH
+108 KLRIHSIHH

-122 DGYRK
+122 DGQRK
-127 ELLYVLYSSM
+127 EFLYVSYSSM
-137 DDNIH
+137 DDSTH
-142 SAVVPRDKLASKNL
+142 LAVVPCDKLASKNL
-156 LPLFESFQWVCK
+156 LPLFEAFQWVCK
-168 SKAMANDYVAHCINN
+168 SKAMANDYIAYCIHC
-183 FAQKRILYISE
+183 FLPKSTQYFPE
-194 YPGFS
+194 YAGFS
-199 FVKSKEGSTLVQF
+199 FIEQSENSTF
-212 CCNRNQFG
+212 IRFDCNRKCFD
-220 MNPLK
+220 MKLLK

-270 LSSFFREEKYSTE
+270 LSSFFRKEKYSME

-353 HILTENDSMDC
+353 HILTENDNMDC

-397 MTKEEEAEMC
+397 MTTEEEAEMC

-413 INTIASYICKN
+413 VNIIISRICKS
-424 YELFRDRFK
+424 YTVLPGSFRDEFHE
-433 QNFIDIFNSEFEQYS
+433 QIDLYTS
-448 PYFQGKSKEI
+448 YFQGKSKEI

-469 FCVIDCILDFDS
+469 SCMIACFLEFDS
-481 QPIAPLIYSILYDSQ
+481 QPITMLIRSVLSDSQ

-506 SEHFIAALND
+506 SEQFIAALND
-516 AIRSGKLKI
+516 AIRSDKLKI
-525 LQHSK
+525 LRHSK

-545 KLLILEESAI
+545 KLLILEESAM

-592 VVYSH
+592 VVYSN

-715 CGETAEKKVQ
+715 CGETAEKEVQ

-739 DGIPVDLLKLG
+739 DGIPVDLLQLG

-795 MTSLYEVLTSEQ
+795 MASLYEVLTSEQ

-917 LPKSAQV
+917 LPKSTQV

-968 KGTFYNQNRQKAIPG
+968 KGTFYNQNKQKAIPG

-1001 KRPFIDVPCFD
+1001 KRPLIGVPCFD

>member
-1 MNGSPNM
+1 MNGMYGMSTAEQLIAINHMQVAANHAVPSGAM
-8 QITPDVN
+8 PFQEVLRVYGEDQIT
-15 QALANA
+15 
-21 NIPLSPA
+21 
-28 LTQYFQQNVTPYL
+28 
-41 DQLQYQ
+41 
-47 MYQTQVSLQDT
+47 
-58 LQFFVNQN
+58 
-66 RCQLAEIDRLKQVRQ
+66 
-81 TMPRMFCERQIDGYG
+81 G
-96 VCIDH
+96 VGSCID
-101 GNQTLVG
+101 QEKRKIKRIG
-108 KLRIRSVHH
+108 KLRIHSIHH

-122 DGYRK
+122 DGQRK
-127 ELLYVLYSSM
+127 EFLYVSYSSM
-137 DDNIH
+137 DDSTH
-142 SAVVPRDKLASKNL
+142 LAVVPCDKLASKNL
-156 LPLFESFQWVCK
+156 LPLFESFQWMCK
-168 SKAMANDYVAHCINN
+168 SKAMANDYIAYCIRC
-183 FAQKRILYISE
+183 FPPKSTQYFPE
-194 YPGFS
+194 YAGFS
-199 FVKSKEGSTLVQF
+199 FIEQSENSTSIRF
-212 CCNRNQFG
+212 DCNRKCFD
-220 MNPLK
+220 MKLLK

-270 LSSFFREEKYSTE
+270 LSSFFRKEKYSME

-353 HILTENDSMDC
+353 YILTENDNMDC

-397 MTKEEEAEMC
+397 MTTKEEAEMC

-413 INTIASYICKN
+413 VNFIISCICKS
-424 YELFRDRFK
+424 YTVLPGAFQDEFHE
-433 QNFIDIFNSEFEQYS
+433 QIDLYTS
-448 PYFQGKSKEI
+448 YFQGKSKEMI
-458 ITAGALLDTVY
+458 AAGALLDTVY
-469 FCVIDCILDFDS
+469 SCMIAYFLEFDS
-481 QPIAPLIYSILYDSQ
+481 QPITMLIRSVLSDSQ

-506 SEHFIAALND
+506 SEQFIAALND

-639 FIPLTENR
+639 FIPLTENH

-715 CGETAEKKVQ
+715 CGETAEKEVQ

-917 LPKSAQV
+917 LPKSTQV

>member
-1 MNGSPNM
+1 MNGMYGMSTAEQLIAINHMQVAANHAVPSGAM
-8 QITPDVN
+8 PFQEVLRVYGEDQIT
-15 QALANA
+15 
-21 NIPLSPA
+21 
-28 LTQYFQQNVTPYL
+28 
-41 DQLQYQ
+41 
-47 MYQTQVSLQDT
+47 
-58 LQFFVNQN
+58 
-66 RCQLAEIDRLKQVRQ
+66 
-81 TMPRMFCERQIDGYG
+81 G
-96 VCIDH
+96 VGSCIDYEKRKIKRI
-101 GNQTLVG
+101 G
-108 KLRIRSVHH
+108 KLRIHSIHH

-122 DGYRK
+122 DGQRK
-127 ELLYVLYSSM
+127 EFLYVSYSSM
-137 DDNIH
+137 DDSTH
-142 SAVVPRDKLASKNL
+142 LAVVPCDKLASKNL
-156 LPLFESFQWVCK
+156 LPLFESFQWMCK
-168 SKAMANDYVAHCINN
+168 SKAMANDYIAYCIRC
-183 FAQKRILYISE
+183 FPPKSTQYFPE
-194 YPGFS
+194 YAGFS
-199 FVKSKEGSTLVQF
+199 FIEQSENSTSIRF
-212 CCNRNQFG
+212 DCNRKCFD
-220 MNPLK
+220 MKLLK

-270 LSSFFREEKYSTE
+270 LSSFFREEKYSME

-353 HILTENDSMDC
+353 HILTENDNMDC

-397 MTKEEEAEMC
+397 MTTEEEAEMC

-413 INTIASYICKN
+413 VNFIISCICKS
-424 YELFRDRFK
+424 YTVLPGAFRDEFHE
-433 QNFIDIFNSEFEQYS
+433 QIDLYTS
-448 PYFQGKSKEI
+448 YFQGKSKEMI
-458 ITAGALLDTVY
+458 AAGALLDTVY
-469 FCVIDCILDFDS
+469 SCMIAYFLEFDS
-481 QPIAPLIYSILYDSQ
+481 QPITMLIRSVLSDSQ

-506 SEHFIAALND
+506 SEQFIAALND

-525 LQHSK
+525 LRHSK

-545 KLLILEESAI
+545 KLLILEESAM

-629 WYSTAPAPEH
+629 WYSTATAPKH

-715 CGETAEKKVQ
+715 CGETAEQDVR
-725 AYIAEHITFHRIEE
+725 AYIAKHITFHRIEE

-829 DRDWGELI
+829 DRDWGKLI

-917 LPKSAQV
+917 LPKSTQV

-1012 EKRCNFPPAKN
+1012 KKRCNFPPAKN

>member
-1 MNGSPNM
+1 MNGMYGMSTAEQLIAINHMQVAANHAVPSGAM
-8 QITPDVN
+8 PFQEVLRVYGEDQIT
-15 QALANA
+15 
-21 NIPLSPA
+21 
-28 LTQYFQQNVTPYL
+28 
-41 DQLQYQ
+41 
-47 MYQTQVSLQDT
+47 
-58 LQFFVNQN
+58 
-66 RCQLAEIDRLKQVRQ
+66 
-81 TMPRMFCERQIDGYG
+81 G
-96 VCIDH
+96 VGSCID
-101 GNQTLVG
+101 QEKRKIKRIG
-108 KLRIRSVHH
+108 KLRIHSIHH

-122 DGYRK
+122 DGQRK
-127 ELLYVLYSSM
+127 EFLYVSYSSM
-137 DDNIH
+137 DDSTH
-142 SAVVPRDKLASKNL
+142 LAVVPCDKLASKNL
-156 LPLFESFQWVCK
+156 LPLFESFQWMCK
-168 SKAMANDYVAHCINN
+168 SKAMANDYIAYCIRC
-183 FAQKRILYISE
+183 FPPKSTQYFPE
-194 YPGFS
+194 YAGFS
-199 FVKSKEGSTLVQF
+199 FIEQSENSTSIRF
-212 CCNRNQFG
+212 DCNRKCFD
-220 MNPLK
+220 MKLLK

-270 LSSFFREEKYSTE
+270 LSSFFRKEKYSME

-353 HILTENDSMDC
+353 YILTENDNMDC

-397 MTKEEEAEMC
+397 MTTKEEAEMC

-413 INTIASYICKN
+413 VNFIISCICKS
-424 YELFRDRFK
+424 YTVLPGAFQDEFHE
-433 QNFIDIFNSEFEQYS
+433 QIDLYTS
-448 PYFQGKSKEI
+448 YFQGKSKEMI
-458 ITAGALLDTVY
+458 AAGALLDTVY
-469 FCVIDCILDFDS
+469 SCMIAYFLEFDS
-481 QPIAPLIYSILYDSQ
+481 QPITMLIRSVLSDSQ

-506 SEHFIAALND
+506 SEQFIAALND

-639 FIPLTENR
+639 FIPLTENC
-647 IGGVS
+647 IGGIS

-688 KLHRPVIVFDTSE
+688 KLHRPVIVFDNSE

-715 CGETAEKKVQ
+715 CGETAEKEVQ

-788 IQKGNVD
+788 IQNGNVD
-795 MTSLYEVLTSEQ
+795 MASLYEVLTSEQ

-917 LPKSAQV
+917 LPKSTQV

-941 RTAASAAKLLNID
+941 RTAASTAKLLNID

>member
-1 MNGSPNM
+1 MNGMYGMSTAEQLIAINHMQVAANHAVPSGAM
-8 QITPDVN
+8 PFQEVLRVYGEDQIT
-15 QALANA
+15 
-21 NIPLSPA
+21 
-28 LTQYFQQNVTPYL
+28 
-41 DQLQYQ
+41 
-47 MYQTQVSLQDT
+47 
-58 LQFFVNQN
+58 
-66 RCQLAEIDRLKQVRQ
+66 
-81 TMPRMFCERQIDGYG
+81 G
-96 VCIDH
+96 VGSCID
-101 GNQTLVG
+101 QEKRKIKRIG
-108 KLRIRSVHH
+108 KLRIHSIHH

-127 ELLYVLYSSM
+127 ELLYVLYFST

-156 LPLFESFQWVCK
+156 LPLFEFFQWVCK

-220 MNPLK
+220 MNLLK

-270 LSSFFREEKYSTE
+270 LSSFFREEKYSME

-305 FNRGTKPLTLCSNKS
+305 FNRGTKPLTLCSNKR
-320 AVKTE
+320 AV
-325 LLHAKDETV
+325 
-334 ILSDRSIIDDDKKR
+334 R

-353 HILTENDSMDC
+353 HILTENDNMDC

-385 ICLTLPENFAPA
+385 ICLTLPENFALA

-424 YELFRDRFK
+424 YELFRDTFK
-433 QNFIDIFNSEFEQYS
+433 QSFIDIFNSEFKQYS

-481 QPIAPLIYSILYDSQ
+481 QPIAPLIYPILYDSQ

-525 LQHSK
+525 LRHSK

-592 VVYSH
+592 VVYSN

-715 CGETAEKKVQ
+715 CGETAEQDVR
-725 AYIAEHITFHRIEE
+725 AYIAKHITFHRIEE

-795 MTSLYEVLTSEQ
+795 MASLYEVLTSEQ

-837 EESKDIIIISTKAV
+837 EESKDIII
-851 RSNGGSGLI
+851 
-860 DMLLMSL
+860 
-867 YYYQQAHGEKQLS
+867 
-880 VFIDEIRTQNLS
+880 
-892 TKGPIAKILT
+892 
-902 ESRKNRMSLNFATQF
+902 
-917 LPKSAQV
+917 
-924 REIMDNAAIHAF
+924 
-936 FPLDD
+936 
-941 RTAASAAKLLNID
+941 
-954 PQALTLLE
+954 
-962 TGECYI
+962 
-968 KGTFYNQNRQKAIPG
+968 
-983 ILHGTTYRNF
+983 
-993 KKAKPKLH
+993 KKH
-1001 KRPFIDVPCFD
+1001 
-1012 EKRCNFPPAKN
+1012 

>member
-1 MNGSPNM
+1 MNGMYGMSTAEQLIAINHMQVAANHAVPSGAIPFQEVLRVYGED
-8 QITPDVN
+8 QIT
-15 QALANA
+15 
-21 NIPLSPA
+21 
-28 LTQYFQQNVTPYL
+28 
-41 DQLQYQ
+41 
-47 MYQTQVSLQDT
+47 
-58 LQFFVNQN
+58 
-66 RCQLAEIDRLKQVRQ
+66 
-81 TMPRMFCERQIDGYG
+81 G
-96 VCIDH
+96 VGSCIDYEKRKIKRI
-101 GNQTLVG
+101 G
-108 KLRIRSVHH
+108 KLRIHNVCH

-122 DGYRK
+122 DGQRK
-127 ELLYVLYSSM
+127 EFLYVSYSSM
-137 DDNIH
+137 DDSTH
-142 SAVVPRDKLASKNL
+142 LAVVPCDKLASKNL
-156 LPLFESFQWVCK
+156 LPLFESFQWMCK
-168 SKAMANDYVAHCINN
+168 SKAMANDYIAYCIRC
-183 FAQKRILYISE
+183 FPPKSTQYFPE
-194 YPGFS
+194 YAGFS
-199 FVKSKEGSTLVQF
+199 FIEQSENSTSIRF
-212 CCNRNQFG
+212 DCNRKCFD
-220 MNPLK
+220 MKLRK

-238 TKDRPLGIKGI
+238 IKDRPLGIKGI

-270 LSSFFREEKYSTE
+270 LSSFFREEKYSME

-353 HILTENDSMDC
+353 HILTENDNMDC

-397 MTKEEEAEMC
+397 MTTEEEAEMC

-413 INTIASYICKN
+413 VNIIISRICKS
-424 YELFRDRFK
+424 YTVLPGSFRDEFHE
-433 QNFIDIFNSEFEQYS
+433 QIDLYTS
-448 PYFQGKSKEI
+448 YFQGKSKEMI
-458 ITAGALLDTVY
+458 AAGALLDTVY
-469 FCVIDCILDFDS
+469 SCMIAYFLEFDS
-481 QPIAPLIYSILYDSQ
+481 QPITMLIRSVLSDSQ

-506 SEHFIAALND
+506 SEQFIAALND

-592 VVYSH
+592 VVYSN

-715 CGETAEKKVQ
+715 CGETAEKDVR

-750 DSGNGEDTI
+750 DSGNLEDTI

-788 IQKGNVD
+788 IQNGNVD
-795 MTSLYEVLTSEQ
+795 MASLYEVLTSEQ

-829 DRDWGELI
+829 DRDWGKLI

-917 LPKSAQV
+917 LPKSTQV

-941 RTAASAAKLLNID
+941 RTAASAAKLLQVD
-954 PQALTLLE
+954 SKELTLLE

-993 KKAKPKLH
+993 KKSKPESSSH
-1001 KRPFIDVPCFD
+1001 SFIDVPCFD

>member
-1 MNGSPNM
+1 MNGMYGMSTAEQLIAINHMQVAANHAVPSGAM
-8 QITPDVN
+8 PFQEVLRVYGEDQIT
-15 QALANA
+15 
-21 NIPLSPA
+21 
-28 LTQYFQQNVTPYL
+28 
-41 DQLQYQ
+41 
-47 MYQTQVSLQDT
+47 
-58 LQFFVNQN
+58 
-66 RCQLAEIDRLKQVRQ
+66 
-81 TMPRMFCERQIDGYG
+81 G
-96 VCIDH
+96 VGSCIDYEKRKIKRI
-101 GNQTLVG
+101 G
-108 KLRIRSVHH
+108 KLRIHSIHH

-122 DGYRK
+122 DGQRK
-127 ELLYVLYSSM
+127 EFLYVSYSSM
-137 DDNIH
+137 DDSTH
-142 SAVVPRDKLASKNL
+142 LAVVPCDKLASKNL
-156 LPLFESFQWVCK
+156 LPLFEAFQWVCK
-168 SKAMANDYVAHCINN
+168 SKAMANDYIAYCIHC
-183 FAQKRILYISE
+183 FLPKSTQYFPE
-194 YPGFS
+194 YAGFS
-199 FVKSKEGSTLVQF
+199 FIEQSENSTF
-212 CCNRNQFG
+212 IRFDCNRKCFD
-220 MNPLK
+220 MKLLK

-270 LSSFFREEKYSTE
+270 LSSFFRKEKYSME

-353 HILTENDSMDC
+353 HILTENDNMDC

-397 MTKEEEAEMC
+397 MTTEEEAEMC

-413 INTIASYICKN
+413 VNIIISRICKS
-424 YELFRDRFK
+424 YTVLPGSFRDEFHE
-433 QNFIDIFNSEFEQYS
+433 QIDLYTS
-448 PYFQGKSKEI
+448 YFQGKSKEI
-458 ITAGALLDTVY
+458 IAAGALLDTVY
-469 FCVIDCILDFDS
+469 FCVINCILEFDS
-481 QPIAPLIYSILYDSQ
+481 QPITPLIYSILYDSQ

-506 SEHFIAALND
+506 SEQFIAALND

-525 LQHSK
+525 LRHSK

-545 KLLILEESAI
+545 KLLILEESAM

-592 VVYSH
+592 MVYSN

-639 FIPLTENR
+639 FIPLTENC

-715 CGETAEKKVQ
+715 CGETAEQDVR
-725 AYIAEHITFHRIEE
+725 AYIAKHITFHRIEE

-788 IQKGNVD
+788 IQNGNVD
-795 MTSLYEVLTSEQ
+795 MASLYEVLTSEQ

-917 LPKSAQV
+917 LPKSTQV

-941 RTAASAAKLLNID
+941 RTAASAAKLLQVD
-954 PQALTLLE
+954 SKELTLLE

-993 KKAKPKLH
+993 KKSKPESSSH
-1001 KRPFIDVPCFD
+1001 SFIDVPCFD

>member
-1 MNGSPNM
+1 M
-8 QITPDVN
+8 
-15 QALANA
+15 
-21 NIPLSPA
+21 
-28 LTQYFQQNVTPYL
+28 
-41 DQLQYQ
+41 
-47 MYQTQVSLQDT
+47 
-58 LQFFVNQN
+58 
-66 RCQLAEIDRLKQVRQ
+66 
-81 TMPRMFCERQIDGYG
+81 
-96 VCIDH
+96 
-101 GNQTLVG
+101 
-108 KLRIRSVHH
+108 
-117 CYIDK
+117 
-122 DGYRK
+122 
-127 ELLYVLYSSM
+127 
-137 DDNIH
+137 
-142 SAVVPRDKLASKNL
+142 
-156 LPLFESFQWVCK
+156 
-168 SKAMANDYVAHCINN
+168 
-183 FAQKRILYISE
+183 
-194 YPGFS
+194 
-199 FVKSKEGSTLVQF
+199 
-212 CCNRNQFG
+212 
-220 MNPLK
+220 
-225 HCSPYFT
+225 
-232 KKVLPS
+232 
-238 TKDRPLGIKGI
+238 
-249 CEKYLD
+249 
-255 TDKKMMLFVFSLCGL
+255 
-270 LSSFFREEKYSTE
+270 
-283 RILTIS
+283 
-289 APDAASERFAT
+289 
-300 LLMQI
+300 
-305 FNRGTKPLTLCSNKS
+305 
-320 AVKTE
+320 KTE

-353 HILTENDSMDC
+353 HILTENDNMDC

-385 ICLTLPENFAPA
+385 ICLTLPKNFAPA
-397 MTKEEEAEMC
+397 MTTEEEAEMC

-413 INTIASYICKN
+413 VNIIISRICKS
-424 YELFRDRFK
+424 YTVLPGSFRDEFHE
-433 QNFIDIFNSEFEQYS
+433 QIDLYTS
-448 PYFQGKSKEI
+448 YFQGKSKEI
-458 ITAGALLDTVY
+458 ITASALLDTVY
-469 FCVIDCILDFDS
+469 SCMIACFLEFDS
-481 QPIAPLIYSILYDSQ
+481 QPITMLIRSVLSDSQ

-525 LQHSK
+525 LRHSK

-545 KLLILEESAI
+545 KLLILEESAM

-629 WYSTAPAPEH
+629 WYSTAPVPEH

-715 CGETAEKKVQ
+715 CGETAEQDVR

-750 DSGNGEDTI
+750 DSGNEEDTI

-795 MTSLYEVLTSEQ
+795 MASLYEVLTSEQ

-837 EESKDIIIISTKAV
+837 EESKNIIIISTKAV

-917 LPKSAQV
+917 LPKSTQV

-941 RTAASAAKLLNID
+941 RTAASAAKLLQVD
-954 PQALTLLE
+954 SKELTLLE

>member
-1 MNGSPNM
+1 
-8 QITPDVN
+8 
-15 QALANA
+15 
-21 NIPLSPA
+21 
-28 LTQYFQQNVTPYL
+28 
-41 DQLQYQ
+41 
-47 MYQTQVSLQDT
+47 
-58 LQFFVNQN
+58 
-66 RCQLAEIDRLKQVRQ
+66 
-81 TMPRMFCERQIDGYG
+81 
-96 VCIDH
+96 
-101 GNQTLVG
+101 
-108 KLRIRSVHH
+108 
-117 CYIDK
+117 
-122 DGYRK
+122 
-127 ELLYVLYSSM
+127 M
-137 DDNIH
+137 DDSTH
-142 SAVVPRDKLASKNL
+142 LAVVPCDKLASKNL
-156 LPLFESFQWVCK
+156 LPLFESFQWMCK
-168 SKAMANDYVAHCINN
+168 SKAMANDYIAYCIRC
-183 FAQKRILYISE
+183 FPPKSTQYFPE
-194 YPGFS
+194 YAGFS
-199 FVKSKEGSTLVQF
+199 FIEQSENSTSIRF
-212 CCNRNQFG
+212 DCNRKCFD
-220 MNPLK
+220 MKLLK

-270 LSSFFREEKYSTE
+270 LSSFFRKEKYSME

-353 HILTENDSMDC
+353 YILTENDNMDC

-397 MTKEEEAEMC
+397 MTTKEEAEMC

-413 INTIASYICKN
+413 VNFIISCICKS
-424 YELFRDRFK
+424 YTVLPGAFQDEFHE
-433 QNFIDIFNSEFEQYS
+433 QIDLYTS
-448 PYFQGKSKEI
+448 YFQGKSKEMI
-458 ITAGALLDTVY
+458 AAGALLDTVY
-469 FCVIDCILDFDS
+469 SCMIAYFLEFDS
-481 QPIAPLIYSILYDSQ
+481 QPITMLIRSVLSDSQ

-506 SEHFIAALND
+506 SEQFIAALND

-639 FIPLTENR
+639 FIPLTENC
-647 IGGVS
+647 IGGIS

-715 CGETAEKKVQ
+715 CGETAEKEVQ

-788 IQKGNVD
+788 IQNGNVD
-795 MTSLYEVLTSEQ
+795 MASLYEVLTSEQ

-917 LPKSAQV
+917 LPKSTQV

-1012 EKRCNFPPAKN
+1012 EKRCNFSPAKN

>member
-1 MNGSPNM
+1 MYETNGLSMAELLIFMNQMEVAAYPMPVATYPVPETTNYIVPSGAMPFQEVLRVYGED
-8 QITPDVN
+8 QIT
-15 QALANA
+15 
-21 NIPLSPA
+21 
-28 LTQYFQQNVTPYL
+28 
-41 DQLQYQ
+41 
-47 MYQTQVSLQDT
+47 
-58 LQFFVNQN
+58 
-66 RCQLAEIDRLKQVRQ
+66 
-81 TMPRMFCERQIDGYG
+81 G
-96 VCIDH
+96 VGSCIDYEKRKIKRI
-101 GNQTLVG
+101 G
-108 KLRIRSVHH
+108 KLRIHSIHH

-122 DGYRK
+122 DGQRK
-127 ELLYVLYSSM
+127 EFLYVSYSSM
-137 DDNIH
+137 DDSTH
-142 SAVVPRDKLASKNL
+142 LAVVPCDKLASKNL

-220 MNPLK
+220 MNLLK

-270 LSSFFREEKYSTE
+270 LSSFFRKEKYSME

-353 HILTENDSMDC
+353 HILTENDNMDC

-397 MTKEEEAEMC
+397 MTTEEEAEMC
-407 DDLNYL
+407 NDLNYL
-413 INTIASYICKN
+413 VNIIISRICKS
-424 YELFRDRFK
+424 YTVLPGSFRDEFHE
-433 QNFIDIFNSEFEQYS
+433 QIDLYTS
-448 PYFQGKSKEI
+448 YFQGKSKEI

-469 FCVIDCILDFDS
+469 SCMIACFLEFDS
-481 QPIAPLIYSILYDSQ
+481 QPITMLIRSILSDSQ

-506 SEHFIAALND
+506 SEQFIAALND

-629 WYSTAPAPEH
+629 WYCTAPAPEH

-715 CGETAEKKVQ
+715 CGETAEKEVQ

-788 IQKGNVD
+788 IQNGNVD
-795 MTSLYEVLTSEQ
+795 MASLYEVLTSEQ

-917 LPKSAQV
+917 LPKSTQV

-941 RTAASAAKLLNID
+941 RTAASAAKLLQVD
-954 PQALTLLE
+954 SQALTLLE

>member
-66 RCQLAEIDRLKQVRQ
+66 RCQLAEIERLKQVRQ

-108 KLRIRSVHH
+108 KLRSHSDCH
-117 CYIDK
+117 FHIDK
-122 DGYRK
+122 DVYRK
-127 ELLYVLYSSM
+127 ELLYVLYFST

-194 YPGFS
+194 YTGFS
-199 FVKSKEGSTLVQF
+199 FAKNKEGRTLVQF
-212 CCNRNQFG
+212 CCNKNQSG
-220 MNPLK
+220 MNLLK

-270 LSSFFREEKYSTE
+270 LSSFFREEKYSME

-353 HILTENDSMDC
+353 HILTENDNMDC

-397 MTKEEEAEMC
+397 MTTEEEAEMC
-407 DDLNYL
+407 NDLNYL
-413 INTIASYICKN
+413 VNIIISRICKS
-424 YELFRDRFK
+424 YTVLPGSFRDEFHE
-433 QNFIDIFNSEFEQYS
+433 QIDLYTS
-448 PYFQGKSKEI
+448 YFQGKSKEI

-469 FCVIDCILDFDS
+469 SCMIACFLEFDS
-481 QPIAPLIYSILYDSQ
+481 QPITMLIRSVLSDSQ
-496 TVSGT
+496 TVSST

-506 SEHFIAALND
+506 SEQFIAALND

-525 LQHSK
+525 LRHSK

-545 KLLILEESAI
+545 KLLILEESAM

-603 ALIALK
+603 ALIAMK

-629 WYSTAPAPEH
+629 WYSTATAPEH

-674 GKTHCLTERMVSLQ
+674 SKTHCLTERMVSLQ

-715 CGETAEKKVQ
+715 CGETAEQDVR
-725 AYIAEHITFHRIEE
+725 AYIAEHITFHCIEE
-739 DGIPVDLLKLG
+739 DGIPVDLLKLS
-750 DSGNGEDTI
+750 DSGNAEDTI

-769 NPNMGSKQQA
+769 NPNLGRKQQA

-788 IQKGNVD
+788 IQSGNVD
-795 MTSLYEVLTSEQ
+795 MASLYEVLTSEQ

-917 LPKSAQV
+917 LPKSTQV

-941 RTAASAAKLLNID
+941 RTAASAAKLLQVD
-954 PQALTLLE
+954 SKELTLLE

-993 KKAKPKLH
+993 KKSKPESSSH
-1001 KRPFIDVPCFD
+1001 SFIDVPCFD
-1012 EKRCNFPPAKN
+1012 EKRYNFPPAKN

>member
-1 MNGSPNM
+1 MNGMYGMSTAEQLIAINHMQVAANHAVPSGAM
-8 QITPDVN
+8 PFQEVLRVYGEDQIT
-15 QALANA
+15 
-21 NIPLSPA
+21 
-28 LTQYFQQNVTPYL
+28 
-41 DQLQYQ
+41 
-47 MYQTQVSLQDT
+47 
-58 LQFFVNQN
+58 
-66 RCQLAEIDRLKQVRQ
+66 
-81 TMPRMFCERQIDGYG
+81 G
-96 VCIDH
+96 VGSCIDYEKRKIKRI
-101 GNQTLVG
+101 G
-108 KLRIRSVHH
+108 KLRIHSIHH

-122 DGYRK
+122 DGQRK
-127 ELLYVLYSSM
+127 EFLYVSYSSM
-137 DDNIH
+137 DDSTH
-142 SAVVPRDKLASKNL
+142 LAVVPCDKLASKNL
-156 LPLFESFQWVCK
+156 LPLFESFQWMCK
-168 SKAMANDYVAHCINN
+168 SKAMANDYIAYCIRC
-183 FAQKRILYISE
+183 FSPQSTQYFPE
-194 YPGFS
+194 YAGFS
-199 FVKSKEGSTLVQF
+199 FIEQSENSTF
-212 CCNRNQFG
+212 IRFDCNRKCFD
-220 MNPLK
+220 MKLLK

-270 LSSFFREEKYSTE
+270 LSSFFREEKYSME

-353 HILTENDSMDC
+353 HILTENDNMDC

-385 ICLTLPENFAPA
+385 ICLTLQKNFAPA
-397 MTKEEEAEMC
+397 MTTEEEAEMC

-413 INTIASYICKN
+413 VNIIISRICKS
-424 YELFRDRFK
+424 YTVLPGSFRDEFHE
-433 QNFIDIFNSEFEQYS
+433 QIDLYTS
-448 PYFQGKSKEI
+448 YFQGKSKEI
-458 ITAGALLDTVY
+458 ITASALLDTVY
-469 FCVIDCILDFDS
+469 SCMIACFLEFDS
-481 QPIAPLIYSILYDSQ
+481 QPITMLIRSVLSDSQ

-525 LQHSK
+525 LRHSK

-545 KLLILEESAI
+545 KLLILEESAM

-629 WYSTAPAPEH
+629 WYSTAPVPEH

>member
-1 MNGSPNM
+1 MNGMYGMSTAEQLIAINHMQVAANHAVPSGAM
-8 QITPDVN
+8 PFQEVLRVYGEDQIT
-15 QALANA
+15 
-21 NIPLSPA
+21 
-28 LTQYFQQNVTPYL
+28 
-41 DQLQYQ
+41 
-47 MYQTQVSLQDT
+47 
-58 LQFFVNQN
+58 
-66 RCQLAEIDRLKQVRQ
+66 
-81 TMPRMFCERQIDGYG
+81 G
-96 VCIDH
+96 VGSCIDYEKRKIKRI
-101 GNQTLVG
+101 G
-108 KLRIRSVHH
+108 KLRIHSIHH

-122 DGYRK
+122 DGQRK
-127 ELLYVLYSSM
+127 EFLYVSYSSM
-137 DDNIH
+137 DDSTH
-142 SAVVPRDKLASKNL
+142 LAVVPCDKLASKNL
-156 LPLFESFQWVCK
+156 LPLFESFQWMCK
-168 SKAMANDYVAHCINN
+168 SKAMANDYIAYCIRC
-183 FAQKRILYISE
+183 FPPQSTQYFPE
-194 YPGFS
+194 YAGFS
-199 FVKSKEGSTLVQF
+199 FIEQSENSTF
-212 CCNRNQFG
+212 IRFDCNRKCFD
-220 MNPLK
+220 MKLLK

-270 LSSFFREEKYSTE
+270 LSSFFREEKYSME

-353 HILTENDSMDC
+353 HILTENDNMDC

-385 ICLTLPENFAPA
+385 ICLTLPKNFAPA
-397 MTKEEEAEMC
+397 MTTEEEAEMC

-413 INTIASYICKN
+413 VNIIISRICKS
-424 YELFRDRFK
+424 YTVLPGSFRDEFHE
-433 QNFIDIFNSEFEQYS
+433 QIDLYTS
-448 PYFQGKSKEI
+448 YFQGKSKEI
-458 ITAGALLDTVY
+458 ITASALLDTVY
-469 FCVIDCILDFDS
+469 SCMIACFLEFDS
-481 QPIAPLIYSILYDSQ
+481 QPITMLIRSVLSDSQ

-525 LQHSK
+525 LRHSK

-545 KLLILEESAI
+545 KLLILEESAM

-629 WYSTAPAPEH
+629 WYSTAPVPEH

-860 DMLLMSL
+860 DTLLMSL

>member
-1 MNGSPNM
+1 MNGMYGMSTAEQLIAINHMQVAANHAVPSGAIPFQEVLRVYGED
-8 QITPDVN
+8 QIT
-15 QALANA
+15 
-21 NIPLSPA
+21 
-28 LTQYFQQNVTPYL
+28 
-41 DQLQYQ
+41 
-47 MYQTQVSLQDT
+47 
-58 LQFFVNQN
+58 
-66 RCQLAEIDRLKQVRQ
+66 
-81 TMPRMFCERQIDGYG
+81 G
-96 VCIDH
+96 VGSCIDYEKRKIKRI
-101 GNQTLVG
+101 G
-108 KLRIRSVHH
+108 KLRIHNVCH

-122 DGYRK
+122 DGQRK
-127 ELLYVLYSSM
+127 EFLYVSYSSM
-137 DDNIH
+137 DDSTH
-142 SAVVPRDKLASKNL
+142 LAVVPCDKLASKNL
-156 LPLFESFQWVCK
+156 LPLFESFQWMCK
-168 SKAMANDYVAHCINN
+168 SKAMANDYIAYCIRC
-183 FAQKRILYISE
+183 FPPKSTQYFPE
-194 YPGFS
+194 YAGFS
-199 FVKSKEGSTLVQF
+199 FIEQSENSTSIRF
-212 CCNRNQFG
+212 DCNRKCFD
-220 MNPLK
+220 MKLRK

-238 TKDRPLGIKGI
+238 IKDRPLGIKGI

-270 LSSFFREEKYSTE
+270 LSSFFREEKYSME

-353 HILTENDSMDC
+353 HILTENDNMDC

-397 MTKEEEAEMC
+397 MTTEEEAEMC

-413 INTIASYICKN
+413 VNIIISRICKS
-424 YELFRDRFK
+424 YTVLPGSFRDEFHE
-433 QNFIDIFNSEFEQYS
+433 QIDLYTS
-448 PYFQGKSKEI
+448 YFQGKSKEMI
-458 ITAGALLDTVY
+458 AAGALLDTVY
-469 FCVIDCILDFDS
+469 SCMIAYFLEFDS
-481 QPIAPLIYSILYDSQ
+481 QPITMLIRSVLSDSQ

-506 SEHFIAALND
+506 SEQFIAALND

-525 LQHSK
+525 LRHSK

-592 VVYSH
+592 VVYSN

-715 CGETAEKKVQ
+715 CGETAEKDVR

-750 DSGNGEDTI
+750 DSGNLEDTI

-788 IQKGNVD
+788 IQNGNVD
-795 MTSLYEVLTSEQ
+795 MASLYEVLTSEQ

-917 LPKSAQV
+917 LPKSTQV

-941 RTAASAAKLLNID
+941 RTAASAAKLLQVD
-954 PQALTLLE
+954 SKELTLLE

-993 KKAKPKLH
+993 KKSKPESSSH
-1001 KRPFIDVPCFD
+1001 SFIDVPCFD

>member
-1 MNGSPNM
+1 MNGMYGMSTAEQLIAINHMQVAANHAVPSGAM
-8 QITPDVN
+8 PFQEVLRVYGEDQIT
-15 QALANA
+15 
-21 NIPLSPA
+21 
-28 LTQYFQQNVTPYL
+28 
-41 DQLQYQ
+41 
-47 MYQTQVSLQDT
+47 
-58 LQFFVNQN
+58 
-66 RCQLAEIDRLKQVRQ
+66 
-81 TMPRMFCERQIDGYG
+81 G
-96 VCIDH
+96 VGSCIDYEKRKIKRI
-101 GNQTLVG
+101 G
-108 KLRIRSVHH
+108 KLRIHSIHH

-122 DGYRK
+122 DGQRK
-127 ELLYVLYSSM
+127 EFLYVSYSSM
-137 DDNIH
+137 DDSTH
-142 SAVVPRDKLASKNL
+142 LAVVPCDKLASKNL
-156 LPLFESFQWVCK
+156 LPLFESFQWMCK
-168 SKAMANDYVAHCINN
+168 SKAMANDYIAHCINN
-183 FAQKRILYISE
+183 FAQKRILCISE

-220 MNPLK
+220 MNLLK

-270 LSSFFREEKYSTE
+270 LSSFFREEKYSME

-334 ILSDRSIIDDDKKR
+334 ILSDHSIIDDDKKR

-353 HILTENDSMDC
+353 YILTENDSMNC

-397 MTKEEEAEMC
+397 MTTEEEAEMC

-413 INTIASYICKN
+413 VNIIISRICKS
-424 YELFRDRFK
+424 YTVLPGSFRDEFHE
-433 QNFIDIFNSEFEQYS
+433 QIDLYTS
-448 PYFQGKSKEI
+448 YFQDKSKEI

-469 FCVIDCILDFDS
+469 SCMIACFLEFDS
-481 QPIAPLIYSILYDSQ
+481 QPITPLIYSVLSDSQ

-506 SEHFIAALND
+506 SEQFIAALND

-525 LQHSK
+525 LRHSK

-715 CGETAEKKVQ
+715 CGETAEKDVR

-795 MTSLYEVLTSEQ
+795 MASLYEVLTSEQ

-917 LPKSAQV
+917 LPKSTQV

-993 KKAKPKLH
+993 KKTKPKSSRH
-1001 KRPFIDVPCFD
+1001 FFIDVPCFD
-1012 EKRCNFPPAKN
+1012 EKRRDFLPAKN

>member
-1 MNGSPNM
+1 MYETNGLSMAELLIFMNQMEVAAYPMPVATYPVPETTNYIAPNETM
-8 QITPDVN
+8 PFQEVLRVYGEDQIT
-15 QALANA
+15 
-21 NIPLSPA
+21 
-28 LTQYFQQNVTPYL
+28 
-41 DQLQYQ
+41 
-47 MYQTQVSLQDT
+47 
-58 LQFFVNQN
+58 
-66 RCQLAEIDRLKQVRQ
+66 
-81 TMPRMFCERQIDGYG
+81 G
-96 VCIDH
+96 VGSCIDYEKRKIKRI
-101 GNQTLVG
+101 G
-108 KLRIRSVHH
+108 KLRIHSIHH

-122 DGYRK
+122 DGQRK
-127 ELLYVLYSSM
+127 EFLYVSYSSM
-137 DDNIH
+137 DDSTH
-142 SAVVPRDKLASKNL
+142 LAVVPCDKLASKNL

-220 MNPLK
+220 MNLLK

-270 LSSFFREEKYSTE
+270 LSSFFREEKYSME

-397 MTKEEEAEMC
+397 MTTEEEAEMC

-413 INTIASYICKN
+413 VNIIISRICKS
-424 YELFRDRFK
+424 YTVLPGSFRDEFHE
-433 QNFIDIFNSEFEQYS
+433 QIDLYTS
-448 PYFQGKSKEI
+448 YFQGKSKEI

-469 FCVIDCILDFDS
+469 SCMIACFLEFDS
-481 QPIAPLIYSILYDSQ
+481 QPITMLIRSVLSDSQ

-506 SEHFIAALND
+506 SEQFIAALND
-516 AIRSGKLKI
+516 AIRSDKLKI
-525 LQHSK
+525 LRHSK

-592 VVYSH
+592 VVYSN

-715 CGETAEKKVQ
+715 CGETAEKEVQ

-795 MTSLYEVLTSEQ
+795 MASLYEVLTSEQ

-819 LSFFVNFKAN
+819 LSFFMNFKAN

-917 LPKSAQV
+917 LPKSTQV

-1012 EKRCNFPPAKN
+1012 KKRCNFPPAKN

>member
-1 MNGSPNM
+1 MNGMYGMSTAEQLIAINHMQVAANHAVPSGAIPFQEVLRVYGED
-8 QITPDVN
+8 QIT
-15 QALANA
+15 
-21 NIPLSPA
+21 
-28 LTQYFQQNVTPYL
+28 
-41 DQLQYQ
+41 
-47 MYQTQVSLQDT
+47 
-58 LQFFVNQN
+58 
-66 RCQLAEIDRLKQVRQ
+66 
-81 TMPRMFCERQIDGYG
+81 G
-96 VCIDH
+96 VGSCIDYEKRKIKRI
-101 GNQTLVG
+101 G
-108 KLRIRSVHH
+108 KLRIHNVCH

-122 DGYRK
+122 DGQRK
-127 ELLYVLYSSM
+127 EFLYVSYSSM
-137 DDNIH
+137 DDSTH
-142 SAVVPRDKLASKNL
+142 LAVVPCDKLASKNL
-156 LPLFESFQWVCK
+156 LPLFESFQWMCK
-168 SKAMANDYVAHCINN
+168 SKAMANDYIAYCIRC
-183 FAQKRILYISE
+183 FPPKSTQYFPE
-194 YPGFS
+194 YAGFS
-199 FVKSKEGSTLVQF
+199 FIEQSENSTSIRF
-212 CCNRNQFG
+212 DCNRKCFD
-220 MNPLK
+220 MKLRK

-238 TKDRPLGIKGI
+238 IKDRPLGIKGI

-270 LSSFFREEKYSTE
+270 LSSFFREEKYSME

-353 HILTENDSMDC
+353 HILTENDNMDC

-397 MTKEEEAEMC
+397 MTTEEEAEMC

-413 INTIASYICKN
+413 VNIIISRICKS
-424 YELFRDRFK
+424 YTVLPGSFRDEFHE
-433 QNFIDIFNSEFEQYS
+433 QIDLYTS
-448 PYFQGKSKEI
+448 YFQGKSKEMI
-458 ITAGALLDTVY
+458 AAGALLDTVY
-469 FCVIDCILDFDS
+469 SCMIAYFLEFDS
-481 QPIAPLIYSILYDSQ
+481 QPITMLIRSVLSDSQ

-506 SEHFIAALND
+506 SEQFIAALND

-525 LQHSK
+525 LRHSK

-592 VVYSH
+592 VVYSN

-639 FIPLTENR
+639 FIPLTENC

-715 CGETAEKKVQ
+715 CGETAEQDVR
-725 AYIAEHITFHRIEE
+725 AYIAKHITFHRIEE

-788 IQKGNVD
+788 IQNGNVD
-795 MTSLYEVLTSEQ
+795 MASLYEVLTSEQ

-917 LPKSAQV
+917 LPKSTQV

>member
-1 MNGSPNM
+1 MNGMYGMSTAEQLIAINHMQVAANHAVPSGAM
-8 QITPDVN
+8 PFQEVLRVYGEDQIT
-15 QALANA
+15 
-21 NIPLSPA
+21 
-28 LTQYFQQNVTPYL
+28 
-41 DQLQYQ
+41 
-47 MYQTQVSLQDT
+47 
-58 LQFFVNQN
+58 
-66 RCQLAEIDRLKQVRQ
+66 
-81 TMPRMFCERQIDGYG
+81 G
-96 VCIDH
+96 VGSCIDYEKRKIKRI
-101 GNQTLVG
+101 G
-108 KLRIRSVHH
+108 KLRIHSIHH

-122 DGYRK
+122 DGQRK
-127 ELLYVLYSSM
+127 EFLYVSYSSM
-137 DDNIH
+137 DDSTH
-142 SAVVPRDKLASKNL
+142 LAVVPCDKLASKNL
-156 LPLFESFQWVCK
+156 LPLFESFQWMCK
-168 SKAMANDYVAHCINN
+168 SKAMANDYIAYCIRC
-183 FAQKRILYISE
+183 FPPQSTQYFPE
-194 YPGFS
+194 YAGFS
-199 FVKSKEGSTLVQF
+199 FIEQSENSTF
-212 CCNRNQFG
+212 IRFDCNRKCFD
-220 MNPLK
+220 MKLLK

-270 LSSFFREEKYSTE
+270 LSSFFREEKYSME

-353 HILTENDSMDC
+353 HILTENDNMDC

-397 MTKEEEAEMC
+397 MTTEEEAEMC

-413 INTIASYICKN
+413 VNIIISRICKS
-424 YELFRDRFK
+424 YTVLPGSFRDEFHE
-433 QNFIDIFNSEFEQYS
+433 QIDLYTS
-448 PYFQGKSKEI
+448 YFQGKSKEI
-458 ITAGALLDTVY
+458 ITASALLDTVY
-469 FCVIDCILDFDS
+469 SCMIACFLEFDS
-481 QPIAPLIYSILYDSQ
+481 QPITMLIRSVLSDSQ

-525 LQHSK
+525 LRHSK

-545 KLLILEESAI
+545 KLLILEESAM

-629 WYSTAPAPEH
+629 WYSTAPVPEH

-715 CGETAEKKVQ
+715 CGETAEQDVR

-750 DSGNGEDTI
+750 DSGNEEDTI

-795 MTSLYEVLTSEQ
+795 MASLYEVLTSEQ

-837 EESKDIIIISTKAV
+837 EESKNIIIISTKAV

-917 LPKSAQV
+917 LPKSTQV

-941 RTAASAAKLLNID
+941 RTAASAAKLLQVD
-954 PQALTLLE
+954 SKELTLLE

>member
-1 MNGSPNM
+1 MNGMYGMSTAEQLIAINHMQVAANHAVPSGAM
-8 QITPDVN
+8 PFQEVLRVYGEDQIT
-15 QALANA
+15 
-21 NIPLSPA
+21 
-28 LTQYFQQNVTPYL
+28 
-41 DQLQYQ
+41 
-47 MYQTQVSLQDT
+47 
-58 LQFFVNQN
+58 
-66 RCQLAEIDRLKQVRQ
+66 
-81 TMPRMFCERQIDGYG
+81 G
-96 VCIDH
+96 VGSCIDYEKRKIKRI
-101 GNQTLVG
+101 G
-108 KLRIRSVHH
+108 KLRIHSIHH

-122 DGYRK
+122 DGQRK
-127 ELLYVLYSSM
+127 EFLYVSYSSM
-137 DDNIH
+137 DDSTH
-142 SAVVPRDKLASKNL
+142 LAVVPCDKLASKNL
-156 LPLFESFQWVCK
+156 LPLFESFQWMYK
-168 SKAMANDYVAHCINN
+168 SKAMANDYIAYCIRC
-183 FAQKRILYISE
+183 FPPQSTQYFPE
-194 YPGFS
+194 YAGFS
-199 FVKSKEGSTLVQF
+199 FIEQSENSTF
-212 CCNRNQFG
+212 IRFDCNRKCFD
-220 MNPLK
+220 MKLLK

-270 LSSFFREEKYSTE
+270 LSSFFREEKYSME

-353 HILTENDSMDC
+353 HILTENDNMDC

-385 ICLTLPENFAPA
+385 ICLTLPKNFAPA
-397 MTKEEEAEMC
+397 MTTEEEAEMC

-413 INTIASYICKN
+413 VNIIISRICKS
-424 YELFRDRFK
+424 YTVLPGSFRDEFHE
-433 QNFIDIFNSEFEQYS
+433 QIDLYTS
-448 PYFQGKSKEI
+448 YFQGKSKEI
-458 ITAGALLDTVY
+458 ITASALLDTVY
-469 FCVIDCILDFDS
+469 SCMIACFLEFDS
-481 QPIAPLIYSILYDSQ
+481 QPITMLIRSVLSDSQ

-525 LQHSK
+525 LRHSK

-545 KLLILEESAI
+545 KLLILEESAM

-629 WYSTAPAPEH
+629 WYSTAPVPEH

>member
-1 MNGSPNM
+1 MNGMYGMSTAEQLIAINHMQVAANHAVPSGAM
-8 QITPDVN
+8 PFQEVLRVYGEDQIT
-15 QALANA
+15 
-21 NIPLSPA
+21 
-28 LTQYFQQNVTPYL
+28 
-41 DQLQYQ
+41 
-47 MYQTQVSLQDT
+47 
-58 LQFFVNQN
+58 
-66 RCQLAEIDRLKQVRQ
+66 
-81 TMPRMFCERQIDGYG
+81 G
-96 VCIDH
+96 VGSCIDYEKRKIKRI
-101 GNQTLVG
+101 G
-108 KLRIRSVHH
+108 KLRIHSIHH

-122 DGYRK
+122 DGQRK
-127 ELLYVLYSSM
+127 EFLYVSYSSM
-137 DDNIH
+137 DDSTH
-142 SAVVPRDKLASKNL
+142 LAVVPCDKLASKNL
-156 LPLFESFQWVCK
+156 LPLFESFQWMCK
-168 SKAMANDYVAHCINN
+168 SKAMANDYIAYCIRC
-183 FAQKRILYISE
+183 FPPQSTQYFPE
-194 YPGFS
+194 YAGFS
-199 FVKSKEGSTLVQF
+199 FIEQSENSTF
-212 CCNRNQFG
+212 IRFDCNRKCFD
-220 MNPLK
+220 MKLLK

-270 LSSFFREEKYSTE
+270 LSSFFREEKYSME

-334 ILSDRSIIDDDKKR
+334 ILSDHSIIDDDKKR

-353 HILTENDSMDC
+353 HILTENDNMDC

-385 ICLTLPENFAPA
+385 ICLTLPKNFAPA
-397 MTKEEEAEMC
+397 MTTEEEAEMC

-413 INTIASYICKN
+413 VNIIISRICKS
-424 YELFRDRFK
+424 YTVLPGSFRDEFHE
-433 QNFIDIFNSEFEQYS
+433 QIDLYTS
-448 PYFQGKSKEI
+448 YFQGKSKEI
-458 ITAGALLDTVY
+458 ITASALLDTVY
-469 FCVIDCILDFDS
+469 SCMIACFLEFDS
-481 QPIAPLIYSILYDSQ
+481 QPITMLIRSVLSDSQ

-525 LQHSK
+525 LRHSK

-545 KLLILEESAI
+545 KLLILEESAM

-629 WYSTAPAPEH
+629 WYSTAPVPEH

>member
-1 MNGSPNM
+1 MNGMYGMSTAEQLIAINHMQVAANHAVPSGAM
-8 QITPDVN
+8 PFQEVLRVYGEDQIT
-15 QALANA
+15 
-21 NIPLSPA
+21 
-28 LTQYFQQNVTPYL
+28 
-41 DQLQYQ
+41 
-47 MYQTQVSLQDT
+47 
-58 LQFFVNQN
+58 
-66 RCQLAEIDRLKQVRQ
+66 
-81 TMPRMFCERQIDGYG
+81 G
-96 VCIDH
+96 VGSCID
-101 GNQTLVG
+101 QEKRKIKRIG
-108 KLRIRSVHH
+108 KLRIHSIHH

-122 DGYRK
+122 DGQRK
-127 ELLYVLYSSM
+127 EFLYVSYSSM
-137 DDNIH
+137 DDSTH
-142 SAVVPRDKLASKNL
+142 LAVVPCDKLASKNL
-156 LPLFESFQWVCK
+156 LPLFESFQWMCK
-168 SKAMANDYVAHCINN
+168 SKAMANDYIAYCIRC
-183 FAQKRILYISE
+183 FPPKSTQYFPE
-194 YPGFS
+194 YAGFS
-199 FVKSKEGSTLVQF
+199 FIEQSENSTSIRF
-212 CCNRNQFG
+212 DCNRKCFD
-220 MNPLK
+220 MKLLK

-270 LSSFFREEKYSTE
+270 LSSFFREEKYSME

-305 FNRGTKPLTLCSNKS
+305 FNRGTKPLTLCSNKR
-320 AVKTE
+320 AVRTE

-385 ICLTLPENFAPA
+385 ICLTLPENFALA
-397 MTKEEEAEMC
+397 MTTEEEAEMC

-413 INTIASYICKN
+413 VNFIISRICKS
-424 YELFRDRFK
+424 YTVLPGAFRDEFHE
-433 QNFIDIFNSEFEQYS
+433 QIDLYTS
-448 PYFQGKSKEI
+448 YFQGKSKEMI
-458 ITAGALLDTVY
+458 AAGALLDTVY
-469 FCVIDCILDFDS
+469 SCMIAYFLEFDS
-481 QPIAPLIYSILYDSQ
+481 QPITMLIRSVLSDSQ

-506 SEHFIAALND
+506 SEQFIAALND

-525 LQHSK
+525 LRHSK

-545 KLLILEESAI
+545 KLLILEESAM

-592 VVYSH
+592 VVYSN

-639 FIPLTENR
+639 FIPLTENC

-715 CGETAEKKVQ
+715 CGETAEKDVR

-788 IQKGNVD
+788 IQNGNVD

-837 EESKDIIIISTKAV
+837 EESKDIII
-851 RSNGGSGLI
+851 
-860 DMLLMSL
+860 
-867 YYYQQAHGEKQLS
+867 
-880 VFIDEIRTQNLS
+880 
-892 TKGPIAKILT
+892 
-902 ESRKNRMSLNFATQF
+902 
-917 LPKSAQV
+917 
-924 REIMDNAAIHAF
+924 
-936 FPLDD
+936 
-941 RTAASAAKLLNID
+941 
-954 PQALTLLE
+954 
-962 TGECYI
+962 
-968 KGTFYNQNRQKAIPG
+968 
-983 ILHGTTYRNF
+983 
-993 KKAKPKLH
+993 KKH
-1001 KRPFIDVPCFD
+1001 
-1012 EKRCNFPPAKN
+1012 